1 MVGRVDPCT
10 ANSDLLMQELS
21 ECLVERV
28 DLGLFSASES
38 VGGIADCG
46 IKFNAG
52 AAIAEI
58 SMFELNGSSRE
69 MPGANLFEGPE
80 SALVD
85 FDSEKPHA
93 LRIPLALLQSASLR
107 IVGLLVVIVEGFKA
121 EASVQVRCDSS
132 GHHPGLEE
140 QGSRPAHWV
149 DERGAAVPSGQGE
162 ESGSKIF
169 LHGSLSVLDPVSSF
183 KEGSA
188 GHVEGQGSPMLLEV
202 DHHVNIRITLFDRGP
217 DPATKLT
224 KGIGDSILNP
234 VDGIAGVRYFG
245 RVPLDVDAKPCI
257 YRKEFMP
264 VGLAGLVV
272 EQVIVTGIEATNGAQ
287 DIESRAQS
295 HVGPVKPGEV
305 GHDLDCSLARFH
317 DFDFEVLEF
326 LCHNFFQ
333 TAAAED
339 KPRQAFRIGRS
350 CGGGHFTVLWSVE
363 FTASGRI
370 PVL

>member
-10 ANSDLLMQELS
+10 ANSELLSQELS

-38 VGGIADCG
+38 VGGIADG
-46 IKFNAG
+46 RIKSNAR
-52 AAIAEI
+52 ATVAEV
-58 SMFELNGSSRE
+58 SMFEFNGSLRE
-69 MPGANLFEGPE
+69 MPGANLFEGSE

-121 EASVQVRCDSS
+121 EAPVQVRCDSS

-140 QGSRPAHWV
+140 QGARPAHWV
-149 DERGAAVPSGQGE
+149 DERGTAVPSGQGE
-162 ESGSKIF
+162 ESGSQIL
-169 LHGSLSVLDPVSSF
+169 LHGSLSMLDPVSSLE
-183 KEGSA
+183 EGGA
-188 GHVEGQGSPMLLEV
+188 GHVEGQGSPVLLEV
-202 DHHVNIRITLFDRGP
+202 DHHMNIRVTFFDRGT
-217 DPATKLT
+217 DTATKFT
-224 KGIGDSILNP
+224 KGVGDSILHP
-234 VDGIAGVRYFG
+234 VDRIAGVRDLG
-245 RVPLDVDAKPCI
+245 RVPLDVDAKPCV
-257 YRKEFMP
+257 YGKEFMP

-287 DIESRAQS
+287 DIEGRAQS
-295 HVGPVKPGEV
+295 HVGPVKPGQI
-305 GHDLDCSLARFH
+305 GHDFDCSLAGFH